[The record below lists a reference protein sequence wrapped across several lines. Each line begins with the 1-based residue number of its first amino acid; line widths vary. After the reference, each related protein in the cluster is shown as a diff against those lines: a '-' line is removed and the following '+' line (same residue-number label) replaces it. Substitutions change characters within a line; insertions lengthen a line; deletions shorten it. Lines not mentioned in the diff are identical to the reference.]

1 MVEGATEYFA
11 IPEYLKHCGF
21 SLAEHGM
28 EIVNCRGKD
37 SIPLFWRLF
46 KAYGFNCYCIFDG
59 DAKTTQNDVLFNGL
73 ISNEQWVVA
82 PDAYVVKYDYAYFGI
97 DFETYFRASMPEY
110 GKKEKEAI
118 EVYGIT
124 SKPGKAKAVA
134 QHCDTVPEFI
144 IKLKNELVM
153 VEFLG

>member
-1 MVEGATEYFA
+1 MAVDRYPPNHT
-11 IPEYLKHCGF
+11 
-21 SLAEHGM
+21 
-28 EIVNCRGKD
+28 
-37 SIPLFWRLF
+37 
-46 KAYGFNCYCIFDG
+46 
-59 DAKTTQNDVLFNGL
+59 L
-73 ISNEQWVVA
+73 I
-82 PDAYVVKYDYAYFGI
+82 
-97 DFETYFRASMPEY
+97 T
-110 GKKEKEAI
+110 I